1 MLDGHLYVFFGNIFR
16 SYACFLN
23 QVIWLFA
30 VEMHE
35 QFVYLDIHPLL
46 LILFVN
52 ISSLSAGSLFVL
64 LMVSFDGQKLLS
76 LITSHLFTFAF
87 VCFSSQIQKK
97 YWECCWG
104 QHLQKSKERQ
114 IG

>member
-1 MLDGHLYVFFGNIFR
+1 MDFVCSSKLLLMRYN
-16 SYACFLN
+16 FLKL
-23 QVIWLFA
+23 VDITVL
-30 VEMHE
+30 
-35 QFVYLDIHPLL
+35 VYLDIHPLL